1 MTAVLG
7 LRGHIDAFELE
18 GQAIHRELDGGGNT
32 ALNLAGRCFFASNF
46 AVGAE
51 YEFSDDAQTFAI
63 GLRFNFQ

>member
-32 ALNLAGRCFFASNF
+32 ALNLAGRFFASNF